1 MKYPKTGSEVYV
13 SLNLSNTMLTGI
25 GKGTITREEVSASYL
40 KRLFAEHGVI
50 VSAKPEQRR
59 LLEIVNERYDLELEI
74 PETLKLFQLTEEHRR
89 LVVISVTGLRRKN
102 GSLLPEYTEEE
113 FDERVDAGKLPACV
127 RGGYDLVDVRDVAA
141 GCVRAALHGRSGE
154 CYILSNRHYE
164 VRELLEL
171 ARRCGGGRRLPVLP
185 AWMAKAAVPF
195 IRLYARGVH
204 RRPLYTRYSLHTL
217 QSNDRF
223 SHDKATAELG
233 FFPRDIARTVADTV
247 LWLRRRRARA

>member
-113 FDERVDAGKLPACV
+113 FDEATFNFVKYYV
-127 RGGYDLVDVRDVAA
+127 Q
-141 GCVRAALHGRSGE
+141 
-154 CYILSNRHYE
+154 
-164 VRELLEL
+164 
-171 ARRCGGGRRLPVLP
+171 
-185 AWMAKAAVPF
+185 
-195 IRLYARGVH
+195 GVH
-204 RRPLYTRYSLHTL
+204 YDTL
-217 QSNDRF
+217 VEENKKLKF
-223 SHDKATAELG
+223 ELEQ
-233 FFPRDIARTVADTV
+233 AREWRHRTDN
-247 LWLRRRRARA
+247 

>member
-113 FDERVDAGKLPACV
+113 FSEATFNFVKYYVQGVHYDALVEENKKLK
-127 RGGYDLVDVRDVAA
+127 YDLDQE
-141 GCVRAALHGRSGE
+141 LE
-154 CYILSNRHYE
+154 WRH
-164 VRELLEL
+164 
-171 ARRCGGGRRLPVLP
+171 
-185 AWMAKAAVPF
+185 
-195 IRLYARGVH
+195 
-204 RRPLYTRYSLHTL
+204 
-217 QSNDRF
+217 
-223 SHDKATAELG
+223 
-233 FFPRDIARTVADTV
+233 RTDS
-247 LWLRRRRARA
+247 

>member
-113 FDERVDAGKLPACV
+113 FDEATFNFVKYYVQGVQYDTLVEENNKLKF
-127 RGGYDLVDVRDVAA
+127 
-141 GCVRAALHGRSGE
+141 
-154 CYILSNRHYE
+154 
-164 VRELLEL
+164 ELEQELE
-171 ARRCGGGRRLPVLP
+171 
-185 AWMAKAAVPF
+185 WH
-195 IRLYARGVH
+195 H
-204 RRPLYTRYSLHTL
+204 RTD
-217 QSNDRF
+217 N
-223 SHDKATAELG
+223 
-233 FFPRDIARTVADTV
+233 
-247 LWLRRRRARA
+247 

>member
-1 MKYPKTGSEVYV
+1 MKYPNTGSEVYV

-113 FDERVDAGKLPACV
+113 FDEATFNFVKYYV
-127 RGGYDLVDVRDVAA
+127 Q
-141 GCVRAALHGRSGE
+141 
-154 CYILSNRHYE
+154 
-164 VRELLEL
+164 
-171 ARRCGGGRRLPVLP
+171 
-185 AWMAKAAVPF
+185 
-195 IRLYARGVH
+195 GVH
-204 RRPLYTRYSLHTL
+204 YDTL
-217 QSNDRF
+217 VEENKKLKF
-223 SHDKATAELG
+223 ELEQELEWHH
-233 FFPRDIARTVADTV
+233 RTDN
-247 LWLRRRRARA
+247 

>member
-50 VSAKPEQRR
+50 VSAKPEQRH

-113 FDERVDAGKLPACV
+113 FSE
-127 RGGYDLVDVRDVAA
+127 
-141 GCVRAALHGRSGE
+141 
-154 CYILSNRHYE
+154 
-164 VRELLEL
+164 
-171 ARRCGGGRRLPVLP
+171 
-185 AWMAKAAVPF
+185 AKFNSVK
-195 IRLYARGVH
+195 YYVQGVH
-204 RRPLYTRYSLHTL
+204 YDAMVEENKKLK
-217 QSNDRF
+217 F
-223 SHDKATAELG
+223 ELEQELEWHH
-233 FFPRDIARTVADTV
+233 RTDNN
-247 LWLRRRRARA
+247 

>member
-1 MKYPKTGSEVYV
+1 MSYPTTGQEVYV

-59 LLEIVNERYDLELEI
+59 LLEIVNERYDLELNI

-113 FDERVDAGKLPACV
+113 FSEATFNFVKYYV
-127 RGGYDLVDVRDVAA
+127 Q
-141 GCVRAALHGRSGE
+141 
-154 CYILSNRHYE
+154 
-164 VRELLEL
+164 
-171 ARRCGGGRRLPVLP
+171 
-185 AWMAKAAVPF
+185 
-195 IRLYARGVH
+195 GVH
-204 RRPLYTRYSLHTL
+204 YDALVEENKKLK
-217 QSNDRF
+217 F
-223 SHDKATAELG
+223 ELEQELEWHH
-233 FFPRDIARTVADTV
+233 RTDNN
-247 LWLRRRRARA
+247 

>member
-113 FDERVDAGKLPACV
+113 FSEATFNFVKYYV
-127 RGGYDLVDVRDVAA
+127 Q
-141 GCVRAALHGRSGE
+141 
-154 CYILSNRHYE
+154 
-164 VRELLEL
+164 
-171 ARRCGGGRRLPVLP
+171 
-185 AWMAKAAVPF
+185 
-195 IRLYARGVH
+195 GVH
-204 RRPLYTRYSLHTL
+204 YDALVEENKKLK
-217 QSNDRF
+217 F
-223 SHDKATAELG
+223 ELEQELECHH
-233 FFPRDIARTVADTV
+233 RTDNN
-247 LWLRRRRARA
+247 